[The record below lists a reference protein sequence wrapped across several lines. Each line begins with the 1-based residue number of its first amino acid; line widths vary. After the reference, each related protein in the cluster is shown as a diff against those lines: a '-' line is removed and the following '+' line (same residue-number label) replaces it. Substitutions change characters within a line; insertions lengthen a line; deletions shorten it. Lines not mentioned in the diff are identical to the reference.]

1 MPCETTS
8 ESGYPD
14 AGPVVGVVGGH
25 GGIGS
30 FFVRV
35 LRAAGATV
43 LVSDRATRLGNVEV
57 AARCDLTLVSV
68 PLRAT
73 PAVLSEIA
81 PHVRPG
87 AALVSLGS
95 LMELAAPASRA
106 CRGEVFLLHPLFGP
120 GRPDLA
126 GTTLALAPL
135 RGARWRVWLTR
146 LIEGQGARVV
156 TTTLE
161 EHDRAMAGAQALLH
175 GTYAGLAPEIMATLP
190 GDDPLAWATPTL
202 RLQLALMSRILHQDP
217 ALYGDVLALNRH
229 TPLVIDR
236 LIARLTALR
245 AAALDGPEAVAAL
258 FSTVRDLLGPLG
270 QDLAAEGDRALG
282 EGGAFRAS
290 ATLALE

>member
-1 MPCETTS
+1 M
-8 ESGYPD
+8 
-14 AGPVVGVVGGH
+14 
-25 GGIGS
+25 
-30 FFVRV
+30 
-35 LRAAGATV
+35 
-43 LVSDRATRLGNVEV
+43 
-57 AARCDLTLVSV
+57 
-68 PLRAT
+68 
-73 PAVLSEIA
+73 
-81 PHVRPG
+81 
-87 AALVSLGS
+87 
-95 LMELAAPASRA
+95 
-106 CRGEVFLLHPLFGP
+106 
-120 GRPDLA
+120 
-126 GTTLALAPL
+126 

-146 LIEGQGARVV
+146 LIEGQGARIV
-156 TTTLE
+156 TTTPG

-175 GTYAGLAPEIMATLP
+175 GTYAALAPEIMATLP